1 MKREGRQHGVV
12 RTLMVLPSELNPRP
26 AKLFVNRFDSPPA
39 FGVFTKVPS
48 KPTNHSKFTG
58 RCERSKCSDC
68 HASPAKKSANKS
80 KGRRKE
86 QAMASWTED
95 KLHCLV
101 RSDLSGEDYEALLL
115 PRVKSNWALG
125 FLHQYLGRRR
135 RWCAISVSPSS
146 TSSYFIS
153 DLQFREKKL
162 SKVIVPDKWKDGARN
177 VTEGGGRKINEN
189 KLLSKKNR
197 WTPYG
202 TATTKCMIC
211 KQQVHQDGKYC
222 HTCAYSKG
230 VCAMCGKQV
239 LDTKMYK
246 QSNV

>member
-12 RTLMVLPSELNPRP
+12 RTLMILPSELNPRP

-39 FGVFTKVPS
+39 FGVFAKVSS

-101 RSDLSGEDYEALLL
+101 RSDLSGEDYEALVYDNDNYNYYFNSEHYTTTT
-115 PRVKSNWALG
+115 RVFCKHLIFLNIYQCWFYENQYSTQERQYKHPMRTSTLTNALMILRRNKTTLNSN
-125 FLHQYLGRRR
+125 
-135 RWCAISVSPSS
+135 
-146 TSSYFIS
+146 
-153 DLQFREKKL
+153 
-162 SKVIVPDKWKDGARN
+162 
-177 VTEGGGRKINEN
+177 
-189 KLLSKKNR
+189 
-197 WTPYG
+197 
-202 TATTKCMIC
+202 
-211 KQQVHQDGKYC
+211 
-222 HTCAYSKG
+222 
-230 VCAMCGKQV
+230 
-239 LDTKMYK
+239 
-246 QSNV
+246 

>member
-101 RSDLSGEDYEALLL
+101 RSDLSGEDYEAL
-115 PRVKSNWALG
+115 VYDNDN
-125 FLHQYLGRRR
+125 Y
-135 RWCAISVSPSS
+135 
-146 TSSYFIS
+146 Y
-153 DLQFREKKL
+153 
-162 SKVIVPDKWKDGARN
+162 
-177 VTEGGGRKINEN
+177 
-189 KLLSKKNR
+189 
-197 WTPYG
+197 Y
-202 TATTKCMIC
+202 
-211 KQQVHQDGKYC
+211 
-222 HTCAYSKG
+222 
-230 VCAMCGKQV
+230 
-239 LDTKMYK
+239 
-246 QSNV
+246 

>member
-58 RCERSKCSDC
+58 RCERSK
-68 HASPAKKSANKS
+68 SANKS

-101 RSDLSGEDYEALLL
+101 RSDLSGEDYEAL
-115 PRVKSNWALG
+115 VYDNDN
-125 FLHQYLGRRR
+125 Y
-135 RWCAISVSPSS
+135 
-146 TSSYFIS
+146 Y
-153 DLQFREKKL
+153 
-162 SKVIVPDKWKDGARN
+162 
-177 VTEGGGRKINEN
+177 
-189 KLLSKKNR
+189 
-197 WTPYG
+197 Y
-202 TATTKCMIC
+202 
-211 KQQVHQDGKYC
+211 
-222 HTCAYSKG
+222 
-230 VCAMCGKQV
+230 
-239 LDTKMYK
+239 
-246 QSNV
+246 